1 MPQQPPLIPFAT
13 IVFRLQELCEHQRN
27 GIMQILTPEGKRAEF
42 QLRKG
47 TIVAVRYGNRE
58 GIEALVPIS
67 EIAEGWIQFREM
79 EIKGFGHAVLPP
91 TKDLLF
97 LLGGPLEQDDTIPL
111 ETYGP
116 GEWSLERLRAEAG
129 RLLSRSDIVDM
140 MGFAHSSELSA
151 VLFLVTMDREWYE
164 FVFKNGNILDVVAQ
178 TAVGFEAVWAFRQ
191 VRAAKYGIRL
201 RRCSKPTDYSHRPP
215 LPKTGELLRFL
226 ESPEGAETDMSAQY
240 FVPAAQ
246 EAKPLSKEEI
256 ASALRRAG
264 PEVEL
269 LDEASGATTSPR
281 PAAASPRETQ
291 TGNASHQE
299 FRPIREILQYL
310 HGLCKERQTGIM
322 IVVRADRRGLLEFFL
337 DEGRI
342 YDIVCR
348 RQHGLKGLE
357 LAKEVTG
364 GRYSFTAREKLP
376 RRQAPEEL
384 PPNEEILYQLGL
396 PLEDLGIEQQT
407 KKQVQTPESTDQQP
421 ESQTGEK
428 IRILVVDDSA
438 LTRKVV
444 AKSLLGQGYEV
455 IEAEDGEKAV
465 ARIQDHPPNLV
476 VLDLIMPGMDGYGV
490 LNTIRNSSRA
500 EIREI
505 PVILLTS
512 RNKLFNRIRGRMAG
526 SDEYLT
532 KPFKPDELLSKI
544 RKYVH

>member
-1 MPQQPPLIPFAT
+1 
-13 IVFRLQELCEHQRN
+13 
-27 GIMQILTPEGKRAEF
+27 
-42 QLRKG
+42 
-47 TIVAVRYGNRE
+47 
-58 GIEALVPIS
+58 
-67 EIAEGWIQFREM
+67 
-79 EIKGFGHAVLPP
+79 
-91 TKDLLF
+91 
-97 LLGGPLEQDDTIPL
+97 
-111 ETYGP
+111 
-116 GEWSLERLRAEAG
+116 
-129 RLLSRSDIVDM
+129 
-140 MGFAHSSELSA
+140 
-151 VLFLVTMDREWYE
+151 
-164 FVFKNGNILDVVAQ
+164 
-178 TAVGFEAVWAFRQ
+178 
-191 VRAAKYGIRL
+191 
-201 RRCSKPTDYSHRPP
+201 
-215 LPKTGELLRFL
+215 
-226 ESPEGAETDMSAQY
+226 
-240 FVPAAQ
+240 
-246 EAKPLSKEEI
+246 
-256 ASALRRAG
+256 
-264 PEVEL
+264 
-269 LDEASGATTSPR
+269 
-281 PAAASPRETQ
+281 
-291 TGNASHQE
+291 
-299 FRPIREILQYL
+299 
-310 HGLCKERQTGIM
+310 M

-357 LAKEVTG
+357 LAKEFTG